1 MLIASELRKPG
12 NSLRVME
19 DRARAAGHRISRS
32 QINAY
37 ARGEVKT
44 QPSREVVG
52 ALAAAL
58 GCPYQHVSNA
68 ARLTFPGLDEGP
80 AEERRSSQRAE
91 AWVRLTGDRTD
102 AEVEELLLI
111 VEQVLRMRD
120 MERPNGLNKSDDGG
134 GRQA

>member
-1 MLIASELRKPG
+1 MDALSTLIASELRKPG

-44 QPSREVVG
+44 QPSREVVA

-58 GCPYQHVSNA
+58 DCPYQHVA
-68 ARLTFPGLDEGP
+68 AAVRLTFNVDEGP
-80 AEERRSSQRAE
+80 PPAHRRAQRAE
-91 AWVRLTGDRTD
+91 AWLRLTEERSDR
-102 AEVEELLLI
+102 EVEELLLI
-111 VEQVLRMRD
+111 VDQILRMRD
-120 MERPNGLNKSDDGG
+120 ADRP
-134 GRQA
+134 